1 MGFKFSRLFWL
12 PVLFSASS
20 AMALQVKTSGD
31 GVVFVGEAISQFG
44 TAAQIYLV
52 ERNEGSSNRVRLED
66 AENVTVE
73 MHGRDMVIRNADS
86 DGRFRE
92 MIIERNEQGNQQL
105 VRISI
110 WGGHQSSSFSSSSR
124 QSSRNTPAPQIPWQQ
139 QNQSVPGMVMP
150 PPGPMMS
157 LQPIPDG
164 KTSVQKPERNEFVN
178 QQFEQ
183 EDWQGRDLRG
193 IQVVNSLFNDCNLSG
208 ARFSGARLVNAH
220 FETNQLH
227 KADFSRAR
235 LVNIDFSGSDL
246 TQADFTNA
254 RFVNVDFGEA
264 DLSGATWNDGR
275 VCAEGSIGQC
285 S

>member
-1 MGFKFSRLFWL
+1 MGLKFSRLLWL

-20 AMALQVKTSGD
+20 AMALQIKTSGD

-44 TAAQIYLV
+44 TAPQIYLV
-52 ERNEGSSNRVRLED
+52 ESDPGSSNRVRLED

-73 MHGRDMVIRNADS
+73 MHGRDMVIRNAGS

-92 MIIERNEQGNQQL
+92 MIIERNEKGNQQH

-110 WGGHQSSSFSSSSR
+110 GGSHQFSSSSSSFS
-124 QSSRNTPAPQIPWQQ
+124 QSSQPPAPPAPWQQ
-139 QNQSVPGMVMP
+139 DNQMIPGMVMP
-150 PPGPMMS
+150 PPGAMMS
-157 LQPIPDG
+157 LQPLPDN
-164 KTSVQKPERNEFVN
+164 KAVEPKSEPNEFVN
-178 QQFEQ
+178 QQFEK
-183 EDWQGRDLRG
+183 EDWQGRELHG
-193 IQVVNSLFNDCNLSG
+193 IQVVNSLFNGCNLS
-208 ARFSGARLVNAH
+208 AVRFSGARLVNAH
-220 FETNQLH
+220 FETSKLH

-235 LVNIDFSGSDL
+235 LVNIDFSDSDL
-246 TQADFTNA
+246 SQADFSNA

-275 VCAEGSIGQC
+275 VCADGSTGQC